1 MNQSAP
7 SSIPGLD
14 SAAPT
19 PTARRAA
26 ALAFPAALA
35 GIWIV
40 MAVLIRPVG
49 DFPLNDDWSYG
60 KIVRTLVETGRLE
73 YTPWVSM
80 ALLTQVLWAALF
92 CLPFGFS
99 HTALRFSTLTLGLA
113 GILGT
118 YCLLRECRLRR
129 STAFLGALT
138 VAVNPVFFNLS
149 ATFMTDVPF
158 FAFAV
163 LSAWL
168 LARALRR
175 GNVPLA
181 AGGIALA
188 CCATLIRE
196 VGMIIPFAFALAW
209 TFGLR
214 IGDWGLRISK
224 SPIPNSQSAIR
235 NPQSEIEKSPIP
247 NPQSSIPNPRSEI
260 EQSAIRNPQSE
271 IEKSPIP
278 NPQSSIPNPRS
289 EIEQSAIRNPQSEI
303 EQSAIRN
310 PQSAIPMAVVACAV
324 LFPLACHL
332 VFHAWLVHQGLPAL
346 YNQPR
351 DRLLESLTSPRAP
364 LVAAKW
370 SMIQTVTVGFYL
382 LPFLVARI
390 PHVFSRR
397 RTDAPKKEMLNDEC
411 GMMNNG
417 LPDRGTNP
425 VHHSSFC
432 IHRFLSVGFWAV
444 LLGVAVL
451 AGSRRGVPISIK
463 PGNILYDFGLG
474 PGLLRDIYCLGLPHL
489 PTAPKLLWLAATVAA
504 VGAAAVLVQAVLSA
518 AWTIWKNRNDG
529 AERGIPLFL
538 LTASA
543 GFFLPFA
550 LGPVEFDRYYLMQLP
565 LLLCIVGLT
574 SPDAEAVGCR
584 LEAVGKN
591 RNLCGT
597 HGLQPKAYSLQ
608 PTAYSLSTVAA
619 ALLFLLYG
627 LFSVAGMRDC
637 LEWNRVKWKAL
648 EDLTQVERI
657 SPREIDGGF
666 EFNGL
671 HTYDPKT
678 CPTDPRLWMKDDT
691 PYVVAFGPIPGYE
704 EWKRYPYRRLLPPRE
719 DHILILRRANGRMNE
734 E

>member
-1 MNQSAP
+1 
-7 SSIPGLD
+7 
-14 SAAPT
+14 
-19 PTARRAA
+19 
-26 ALAFPAALA
+26 
-35 GIWIV
+35 

-80 ALLTQVLWAALF
+80 ALLVQVLWGALF

-118 YCLLRECRLRR
+118 YALLRECRLRR

-138 VAVNPVFFNLS
+138 VAVNPVYFNLA
-149 ATFMTDVPF
+149 ATFLTDVPF

-163 LSAWL
+163 LSTWL
-168 LARALRR
+168 LVRALRR
-175 GNVPLA
+175 KSIPLA

-188 CCATLIRE
+188 CAAVLIRD
-196 VGMIIPFAFALAW
+196 VGMIIPLAFALAW

-214 IGDWGLRISK
+214 IADCGLRISK
-224 SPIPNSQSAIR
+224 FPIPNSQSAIRDPKSEIEESAIR
-235 NPQSEIEKSPIP
+235 NPQSEIEKS
-247 NPQSSIPNPRSEI
+247 
-260 EQSAIRNPQSE
+260 
-271 IEKSPIP
+271 
-278 NPQSSIPNPRS
+278 
-289 EIEQSAIRNPQSEI
+289 
-303 EQSAIRN
+303 
-310 PQSAIPMAVVACAV
+310 AIPKWEVAACAV
-324 LFPLACHL
+324 LVPLACHL
-332 VFHAWLVHQGLPAL
+332 VFHAWLVYQGLPAL
-346 YNQPR
+346 YNLPR
-351 DRLLESLTSPRAP
+351 HRLLESLKSPRAP

-370 SMIQTVTVGFYL
+370 SMIQTVTVAFYL

-390 PHVFSRR
+390 PHVFGRR
-397 RTDAPKKEMLNDEC
+397 RMDAPEKIPVCE
-411 GMMNNG
+411 NG
-417 LPDRGTNP
+417 DSA
-425 VHHSSFC
+425 HSA
-432 IHRFLSVGFWAV
+432 LSTQHSTLSTQDSALKTRHSALSPQHSALSTQQSALSTQHSALLAVGVWAV
-444 LLGVAVL
+444 LLGVAVV
-451 AGSRRGVPISIK
+451 AGSRRGEPISIK
-463 PGNILYDFGLG
+463 PGSILYDFGLG

-504 VGAAAVLVQAVLSA
+504 VGAAAVLVQAVLTV
-518 AWTIWKNRNDG
+518 AWTTLRNRTDG
-529 AERGIPLFL
+529 SGRGIPLFL
-538 LTASA
+538 LAASA

-550 LGPVEFDRYYLMQLP
+550 VGRVFERYYLMQLP
-565 LLLCIVGLT
+565 LLMGIVGLVFPEPRPGQDL
-574 SPDAEAVGCR
+574 SKVGQASR
-584 LEAVGKN
+584 L
-591 RNLCGT
+591 
-597 HGLQPKAYSLQ
+597 
-608 PTAYSLSTVAA
+608 SLSGSAVAA

-627 LFSVAGMRDC
+627 LFSVAGTRDY

-648 EDLTQVERI
+648 EDLTQVEKI

-678 CPTDPRLWMKDDT
+678 YPDDPRLWMKDDT

-719 DHILILRRANGRMNE
+719 DHILILRRAGGRVNE

>member
-1 MNQSAP
+1 MNQSTP
-7 SSIPGLD
+7 SSIPGHD

-19 PTARRAA
+19 PTARRKA

-175 GNVPLA
+175 GSFPLA

-209 TFGLR
+209 AFGLR
-214 IGDWGLRISK
+214 IADCGLRISK
-224 SPIPNSQSAIR
+224 SPIPNSQSSIRNPKSEIEKSPIR
-235 NPQSEIEKSPIP
+235 NPQSRIEKSPIP
-247 NPQSSIPNPRSEI
+247 NPQS
-260 EQSAIRNPQSE
+260 
-271 IEKSPIP
+271 PIP
-278 NPQSSIPNPRS
+278 KL
-289 EIEQSAIRNPQSEI
+289 EVA
-303 EQSAIRN
+303 
-310 PQSAIPMAVVACAV
+310 ACAV

-346 YNQPR
+346 YDLPR
-351 DRLLESLTSPRAP
+351 NKILESLGNPKGH
-364 LVAAKW
+364 LLAAQW
-370 SMIQTVTVGFYL
+370 SLTQTLTVGFYL

-390 PHVFSRR
+390 PHVLGRR
-397 RTDAPKKEMLNDEC
+397 RMDAMEKMAATK
-411 GMMNNG
+411 NG
-417 LPDRGTNP
+417 GSN
-425 VHHSSFC
+425 HSALKTQDSALKTQDSALKTQ
-432 IHRFLSVGFWAV
+432 HSALKTQHSALSTQHSALLAVGVWAA
-444 LLGVAVL
+444 LL
-451 AGSRRGVPISIK
+451 AGAVALGGRRGYPISIR
-463 PGNILYDFGLG
+463 PGNILYDLGLG
-474 PGLLRDIYCLGLPHL
+474 PGLLRDVYCLELPHL
-489 PTAPKLLWLAATVAA
+489 PTAPGLLWRVAKLAAVA
-504 VGAAAVLVQAVLSA
+504 GAAVLVVAVLRA
-518 AWTIWKNRNDG
+518 LGMAWRDRISGKSG
-529 AERGIPLFL
+529 LLVFL
-538 LTASA
+538 LAASA

-550 LGPVEFDRYYLMQLP
+550 VGKAFDRYYLMQLP
-565 LLLCIVGLT
+565 LLMGIVGLVFPE
-574 SPDAEAVGCR
+574 SGPAQDLSKVGQASR
-584 LEAVGKN
+584 L
-591 RNLCGT
+591 
-597 HGLQPKAYSLQ
+597 SL
-608 PTAYSLSTVAA
+608 SGSTVAA

-627 LFSVAGMRDC
+627 LFSVAGTRDC

-648 EDLTQVERI
+648 EDLTQVEKI

-691 PYVVAFGPIPGYE
+691 PYVLAFGPIPGYE

-719 DHILILRRANGRMNE
+719 DHILILRRAK
-734 E
+734 

>member
-1 MNQSAP
+1 MNRV
-7 SSIPGLD
+7 SSLSTVGALD
-14 SAAPT
+14 SAEPT
-19 PTARRAA
+19 RTSRPGSAFV
-26 ALAFPAALA
+26 FPAVLA

-80 ALLTQVLWAALF
+80 ALLTQILWGALF

-113 GILGT
+113 GILGI
-118 YCLLRECRLRR
+118 YGLLRECRLTR

-168 LARALRR
+168 LVRALRR
-175 GNVPLA
+175 GSVPLA
-181 AGGIALA
+181 VGGIALA
-188 CCATLIRE
+188 CGATLIRE

-214 IGDWGLRISK
+214 IGDCGLRISK
-224 SPIPNSQSAIR
+224 SPIPNPQSAIP
-235 NPQSEIEKSPIP
+235 NSQFSIL
-247 NPQSSIPNPRSEI
+247 NPQSSIPNPQPS
-260 EQSAIRNPQSE
+260 
-271 IEKSPIP
+271 IP
-278 NPQSSIPNPRS
+278 NPQSG
-289 EIEQSAIRNPQSEI
+289 IEKSP
-303 EQSAIRN
+303 IRN
-310 PQSAIPMAVVACAV
+310 PQSAIPRLAVAACAV

-346 YNQPR
+346 YNLPR
-351 DRLLESLTSPRAP
+351 DRLLESLRSPRAP

-370 SMIQTVTVGFYL
+370 SMIQTVTVAFYL

-390 PHVFSRR
+390 PHVFGRR
-397 RTDAPKKEMLNDEC
+397 RGDEPEKEMTNDEC
-411 GMMNNG
+411 RMMNNG

-432 IHRFLSVGFWAV
+432 IHRFLSVGFWVV
-444 LLGVAVL
+444 LLGVAVV

-518 AWTIWKNRNDG
+518 AWTIWKNRSDG
-529 AERGIPLFL
+529 AGRGIPLFL
-538 LTASA
+538 LAASA

-550 LGPVEFDRYYLMQLP
+550 VGPVGFDRYYLMQLP
-565 LLLCIVGLT
+565 LLMGIVGLVFPE
-574 SPDAEAVGCR
+574 SGPEQDLSKVGQASR
-584 LEAVGKN
+584 L
-591 RNLCGT
+591 
-597 HGLQPKAYSLQ
+597 
-608 PTAYSLSTVAA
+608 SLSGSTVVA

-627 LFSVAGMRDC
+627 LFSVAGTRDY
-637 LEWNRVKWKAL
+637 LAWNRVKWKAL
-648 EDLTQVERI
+648 GDLTQTEKI
-657 SPREIDGGF
+657 PPRRIDGGF

-678 CPTDPRLWMKDDT
+678 CDTDPRLWMKDDT
-691 PYVVAFGPIPGYE
+691 PYVVAFGPIPGNE
-704 EWKRYPYRRLLPPRE
+704 EWKRYSYRRLLPPRE
-719 DHILILRRANGRMNE
+719 DHILILRRAK
-734 E
+734 